1 MSIFT
6 NANRLAELISESA
19 MQNIVHQL
27 ADYPENQY
35 ATRLQSAL
43 QGGDITLV
51 EFWYLAKDCL
61 FSWCAYEERPSLSL
75 GFKPTSEQFSVPL
88 ALGLNFDAA
97 RNALVM
103 EKDIDLEYP
112 QYSDV
117 YKLRKKRR
125 IDKVEMDPA
134 LALKMND
141 EYTHY
146 TCHAQKEAVR
156 TTLLA
161 DSGSTVVV
169 NLPTGCGKTLV
180 AHACALFSQSHQL
193 TLVIVPTIALAIEQA
208 QRVKQIL
215 EASGVGTVKDYSWH
229 SGLSKEDKTSIRQ
242 QIETGQQ
249 QVLFVSPESLTKSLL
264 PLLFRQA
271 SKKAIANI
279 VIDEAHLIDTWGA
292 GFRPDFQRVGALI
305 TSLKQGSGN
314 SIKTVLMS
322 ATFTERNI
330 NTIKKLFCTGTQ
342 APLIFNGSFL
352 RQEMLTVKTKAAK
365 SEHLETLLNKVIQS
379 PKPMIVY
386 TSLVEDSKRILQALR
401 KLGLTRCRLVNGE
414 TQVADREDILGQ
426 WQDNELDI
434 IVATSAFGVGMDKGD
449 VRSVIHASIP
459 ENVDRY
465 YQEIGRSGRDG
476 HAAYCEVVYHP
487 EQFAQAQRL
496 NQEAIITVDVG
507 HERWTMMKK
516 HGRQI
521 HHDSE
526 YRHYHVD
533 LRVSPER
540 LGRQTE
546 RSTDWNWLTLLL
558 MQRSGLIE
566 ILFES
571 IGQEAPEEPETAKV
585 FWANYYNSITVKVLD
600 ERGEWD
606 KEVWLDVVESQRQS
620 ELRYQN
626 QSFAMLQTWLLD
638 KDPQS
643 LCHLFQKAYRL
654 NGVAP
659 SMACGSC
666 PECRSKGKGY
676 KRVPVGYFT
685 NISGAQNAG
694 TASLESVYFTSS
706 MGVEKTIS
714 QAFITLNIKQGVH
727 GIVGPRSLVNAVHEQ
742 NPSGLSKFWIWVSP
756 EEYAR
761 DEDYD
766 QLISERYSLVVTD
779 IRNSGEVDSPCYAK
793 GKNYFIANQ
802 NLKDNN
808 HPSRQWWEAKS
819 DSISLINFMNK
830 IGHEQCQ

>member
-1 MSIFT
+1 MPSLT
-6 NANRLAELISESA
+6 NASRLTEVISELGI
-19 MQNIVHQL
+19 QNIIQQL
-27 ADYPENQY
+27 GDYPENQY
-35 ATRLQSAL
+35 TKRLQRAL
-43 QGGDITLV
+43 QGTDITLM
-51 EFWYLAKDCL
+51 EFWCLAKDCL
-61 FSWCAYEERPSLSL
+61 FSWCTDEERPSLSL

-112 QYSDV
+112 LYSDV
-117 YKLRKKRR
+117 YKLREKRR
-125 IDKVEMDPA
+125 INRVEMDPA
-134 LALKMND
+134 LTLKMNE

-146 TCHAQKEAVR
+146 TSHAQREAVR

-161 DSGSTVVV
+161 EPGSTVVV

-180 AHACALFSQSHQL
+180 AHACALFSQNHQL

-215 EASGVGTVKDYSWH
+215 EVSGIGTVKDYSWH
-229 SGLSKEDKTSIRQ
+229 SGFSKEDKTSIRQ
-242 QIETGQQ
+242 QIEAGQQ

-305 TSLKQGSGN
+305 TSLKQDSGH

-330 NTIKKLFCTGTQ
+330 NTIEKLFCSGAQ

-352 RQEMLTVKTKAAK
+352 RQEMLTVKTKVPK
-365 SEHLETLLNKVIQS
+365 SEHLKTLLDKVMQS
-379 PKPMIVY
+379 PKPIIVY
-386 TSLVEDSKRILQALR
+386 TSLVEDSKRIHRALR
-401 KLGLTRCRLVNGE
+401 EFGLTRCRLVNGQ
-414 TQVADREDILGQ
+414 TSVADREDILGQ
-426 WQDNELDI
+426 WQNNELDI

-476 HAAYCEVVYHP
+476 QAAYCEIVYHH

-496 NQEAIITVDVG
+496 NRESIITVDIG
-507 HERWTMMKK
+507 HERWTTMKK

-526 YRHYHVD
+526 HRHYHVD
-533 LRVSPER
+533 LRVSPGR

-571 IGQEAPEEPETAKV
+571 IDQETPEDPEAVKA
-585 FWANYYNSITVKVLD
+585 FWADYYNSITVKVLD

-606 KEVWLDVVESQRQS
+606 KDVWSDVVENQRQS

-626 QSFAMLQTWLLD
+626 QSFAMLQAWLLD
-638 KDPQS
+638 KNPQG

-666 PECRSKGKGY
+666 PECRAKGKRY
-676 KRVPVGYFT
+676 KRIPVGYFT

-694 TASLESVYFTSS
+694 TVSLESVYFTSS
-706 MGVEKTIS
+706 MGVERTIS
-714 QAFITLNIKQGVH
+714 QAFITLNSKQGVH
-727 GIVGPRSLVNAVHEQ
+727 GIVGPRSLANAIHEE
-742 NPSGLSKFWIWVSP
+742 NPAGLSRFWVWVSP
-756 EEYAR
+756 EEYAL
-761 DEDYD
+761 DEDSD
-766 QLISERYSLVVTD
+766 QQIPERYSLVVTD
-779 IRNSGEVDSPCYAK
+779 IRNSGEVDCPCYVT

-802 NLKDNN
+802 SLKDSN

-819 DSISLINFMNK
+819 DSISLVNFMNQ

>member
-1 MSIFT
+1 MPLFT
-6 NANRLAELISESA
+6 NASRLAEVTSELGI
-19 MQNIVHQL
+19 QNIIQQL
-27 ADYPENQY
+27 GDYPENQY
-35 ATRLQSAL
+35 TKRLQRAL
-43 QGGDITLV
+43 QGSDITLM
-51 EFWYLAKDCL
+51 EFWCLAKDCL
-61 FSWCAYEERPSLSL
+61 FSWCTDEERPSLSL

-112 QYSDV
+112 LYSDV
-117 YKLRKKRR
+117 YKLREKRR
-125 IDKVEMDPA
+125 INRVEMDPA
-134 LALKMND
+134 LTLKMSE

-146 TCHAQKEAVR
+146 TSHAQREAVR

-161 DSGSTVVV
+161 EPGSTVVV

-180 AHACALFSQSHQL
+180 AHACALFSQNHQL
-193 TLVIVPTIALAIEQA
+193 TLVIVPTISLAIEQA
-208 QRVKQIL
+208 QRVKQTL
-215 EASGVGTVKDYSWH
+215 EASGIGTVKDYSWH

-242 QIETGQQ
+242 QIEAGQQ
-249 QVLFVSPESLTKSLL
+249 QVLFVSPESLTKTLL

-271 SKKAIANI
+271 GKKAIANI

-292 GFRPDFQRVGALI
+292 GFRPDFQRMGALI
-305 TSLKQGSGN
+305 TSLKQDSGH

-352 RQEMLTVKTKAAK
+352 RQEMLTVKTKVAK
-365 SEHLETLLNKVIQS
+365 SEHLKTLLDKVMQS

-386 TSLVEDSKRILQALR
+386 TSLVEDSKRIYQVLR
-401 KLGLTRCRLVNGE
+401 EFGLTRCRLVNGE
-414 TQVADREDILGQ
+414 TQVAAREDILGQ
-426 WQDNELDI
+426 WQNNELDI

-507 HERWTMMKK
+507 HERWTTMKK

-571 IGQEAPEEPETAKV
+571 IDQETPEDPVAAKA

-606 KEVWLDVVESQRQS
+606 KEVWLDVVENQRQS

-626 QSFAMLQTWLLD
+626 QSFAMLQTWLQD
-638 KDPQS
+638 KHPQG

-666 PECRSKGKGY
+666 PECRSKGKEY
-676 KRVPVGYFT
+676 KRIPVGHFSD
-685 NISGAQNAG
+685 ISDVPNSGS
-694 TASLESVYFTSS
+694 ASLESVYYPNST
-706 MGVEKTIS
+706 GIEKTIS
-714 QAFITLNIKQGVH
+714 QVFIALNSKYGVH
-727 GIVGPRSLVNAVHEQ
+727 GIVGPKSLANAVHKQ
-742 NPSGLSKFWIWVSP
+742 NPAGLSRFWIWVSP
-756 EEYAR
+756 EEYAL
-761 DEDYD
+761 DEDND
-766 QLISERYSLVVTD
+766 QQLPERYSLVVTD
-779 IRNSGEVDSPCYAK
+779 TRNSGEVDSPSYAK

-802 NLKDNN
+802 NLTDSN
-808 HPSRQWWEAKS
+808 HPSRQWWEANS
-819 DSISLINFMNK
+819 DSISLINFVNK

>member
-1 MSIFT
+1 MSSLT
-6 NANRLAELISESA
+6 NASRLTEVISESGI
-19 MQNIVHQL
+19 QNIIQQL
-27 ADYPENQY
+27 GDYPENQY
-35 ATRLQSAL
+35 TKRLQHAL
-43 QGGDITLV
+43 QGVDITLM
-51 EFWYLAKDCL
+51 EFWCLAKDCL
-61 FSWCAYEERPSLSL
+61 FSWCTDEERPSISL

-112 QYSDV
+112 LYSDV
-117 YKLRKKRR
+117 YKLREKRR
-125 IDKVEMDPA
+125 INRVEMDPA
-134 LALKMND
+134 LALKMNE

-146 TCHAQKEAVR
+146 TSHAQREAVR

-161 DSGSTVVV
+161 EPGSTVVV

-215 EASGVGTVKDYSWH
+215 ETSGIGTVKDYSWH
-229 SGLSKEDKTSIRQ
+229 NGLSKEDKTSIRQ
-242 QIETGQQ
+242 QIEAGQQ
-249 QVLFVSPESLTKSLL
+249 QALFVSPESLTKSLL

-305 TSLKQGSGN
+305 TSLKQDSGN

-330 NTIKKLFCTGTQ
+330 NTIKRLFCTRTQ
-342 APLIFNGSFL
+342 DLLIFNGSFL
-352 RQEMLTVKTKAAK
+352 RQEMLTVKTEVTNN
-365 SEHLETLLNKVIQS
+365 EHLETLLDKVMQS

-386 TSLVEDSKRILQALR
+386 TSTLEDSKRILQELR
-401 KLGLTRCRLVNGE
+401 ELGFTRCRLVNGE
-414 TQVADREDILGQ
+414 TRVADREDILGR

-476 HAAYCEVVYHP
+476 HAAYCEMVYYP

-507 HERWTMMKK
+507 YERWTTMKK

-526 YRHYHVD
+526 FRHYHVD

-571 IGQEAPEEPETAKV
+571 IDQETPEDPEAAKA
-585 FWANYYNSITVKVLD
+585 FWVNYYNSITVKVLD

-606 KEVWLDVVESQRQS
+606 KDVWLDVVEKQRQS

-626 QSFAMLQTWLLD
+626 QSFDMLQTWLQG
-638 KDPQS
+638 KHHQG

-666 PECRSKGKGY
+666 PECRSKGKEY
-676 KRVPVGYFT
+676 KRIPVGYFSD
-685 NISGAQNAG
+685 ISGALNSG
-694 TASLESVYFTSS
+694 GASLESVYFPNSV
-706 MGVEKTIS
+706 GIEKTIS
-714 QAFITLNIKQGVH
+714 QVFIALNSKHGVH
-727 GIVGPRSLVNAVHEQ
+727 GIVGPKSLANAVHEQ
-742 NPSGLSKFWIWVSP
+742 NPAGLSRFWIWVSP
-756 EEYAR
+756 EEYAL
-761 DEDYD
+761 DEDND
-766 QLISERYSLVVTD
+766 QQLPERYSLVVTD
-779 IRNSGEVDSPCYAK
+779 TRNSGEVDSPSYAK

-802 NLKDNN
+802 NLTDIN

-819 DSISLINFMNK
+819 DSISLINFVNK

>member
-1 MSIFT
+1 MKKI
-6 NANRLAELISESA
+6 I
-19 MQNIVHQL
+19 HQL

-35 ATRLQSAL
+35 TKRLQSAL
-43 QGGDITLV
+43 RGGDITLM
-51 EFWYLAKDCL
+51 EFWILAKDCL

-112 QYSDV
+112 HYSDV
-117 YKLRKKRR
+117 YKLREKRR
-125 IDKVEMDPA
+125 INRVEMDPA

-146 TCHAQKEAVR
+146 TSPAQREAVR

-161 DSGSTVVV
+161 DPRSTVVV

-180 AHACALFSQSHQL
+180 AHACALFAQSYQL

-229 SGLSKEDKTSIRQ
+229 SGLSKEDKTCIRQ
-242 QIETGQQ
+242 QIDAGQQ
-249 QVLFVSPESLTKSLL
+249 QVLFVSPESLTRSLL

-271 SKKAIANI
+271 GKKGIANI

-305 TSLKQGSGN
+305 TSLKQDSGN

-352 RQEMLTVKTKAAK
+352 RQEMLTVKTRVTK

-386 TSLVEDSKRILQALR
+386 TSLVEDSKRILQVLR
-401 KLGLTRCRLVNGE
+401 KRGLKRCRLVNGE
-414 TQVADREDILGQ
+414 TQVADREVILGQ

-449 VRSVIHASIP
+449 VRSIIHASIP

-476 HAAYCEVVYHP
+476 RAAYCEMVYYP
-487 EQFAQAQRL
+487 EQFVQAQRL
-496 NQEAIITVDVG
+496 NQDAIITVDVG
-507 HERWTMMKK
+507 HERWTTMKK

-526 YRHYHVD
+526 YRHYNVD
-533 LRVSPER
+533 LRVSPGR

-571 IGQEAPEEPETAKV
+571 IDQEAPEGPEAAKA

-606 KEVWLDVVESQRQS
+606 KDVWLDVVENQRQS

-626 QSFAMLQTWLLD
+626 QSFDMLQTWLQD
-638 KDPQS
+638 KHQQG

-666 PECRSKGKGY
+666 PECRSKGKEY
-676 KRVPVGYFT
+676 KRIPVGYFSD
-685 NISGAQNAG
+685 ISGALNSG
-694 TASLESVYFTSS
+694 GASLESVYFPNS
-706 MGVEKTIS
+706 MGIEKTIS
-714 QAFITLNIKQGVH
+714 QAFIALNSKHGVH
-727 GIVGPRSLVNAVHEQ
+727 GIVGPKSLANAVHEQ
-742 NPSGLSKFWIWVSP
+742 NPAGLSRFWIWVSP
-756 EEYAR
+756 EEYAL
-761 DEDYD
+761 DEDND
-766 QLISERYSLVVTD
+766 QQLPERYSLVVTD
-779 IRNSGEVDSPCYAK
+779 TRNSGEIDSPSYAK
-793 GKNYFIANQ
+793 GKNYVIANQ
-802 NLKDNN
+802 NLKDSN

>member
-1 MSIFT
+1 MSLFT
-6 NANRLAELISESA
+6 NVSRLAEVLPESGI
-19 MQNIVHQL
+19 QKIIHQL

-35 ATRLQSAL
+35 TRRLQSVL
-43 QGGDITLV
+43 RGGDITLT
-51 EFWYLAKDCL
+51 EFWVLAKDCL
-61 FSWCAYEERPSLSL
+61 FSWCTYEERPSLSL

-97 RNALVM
+97 RNALVI
-103 EKDIDLEYP
+103 EKDIDLEYL

-117 YKLRKKRR
+117 YKLREKRR

-146 TCHAQKEAVR
+146 TCLAQKEAVR

-161 DSGSTVVV
+161 DPGSTVVV
-169 NLPTGCGKTLV
+169 NLPTGCGKTLI

-215 EASGVGTVKDYSWH
+215 EASDVSTVKDYSWH

-242 QIETGQQ
+242 QIEGGQQ
-249 QVLFVSPESLTKSLL
+249 KVLFVSPESLTKSLL

-271 SKKAIANI
+271 GKKAIANI

-342 APLIFNGSFL
+342 TPLIFNGSFL
-352 RQEMLTVKTKAAK
+352 RQEMLTVKTKVAK
-365 SEHLETLLNKVIQS
+365 HDHLATLLDKVMQS

-386 TSLVEDSKRILQALR
+386 TSLVEDSKRILQELR

-414 TQVADREDILGQ
+414 TQVSDREVILGQ
-426 WQDNELDI
+426 WQNDELDI

-476 HAAYCEVVYHP
+476 RAAYCEMVYHP

-496 NQEAIITVDVG
+496 NQDAIITVDVG
-507 HERWTMMKK
+507 HERWTTMKK

-571 IGQEAPEEPETAKV
+571 IDQEAPDNPEEAKA

-606 KEVWLDVVESQRQS
+606 KEVWLDVVENQRQS

-626 QSFAMLQTWLLD
+626 QSFDMLQSWLQD
-638 KDPQS
+638 KHPQG

-685 NISGAQNAG
+685 NISGAQNASI
-694 TASLESVYFTSS
+694 ASLESVYFTSS
-706 MGVEKTIS
+706 VGVEKAIS
-714 QAFITLNIKQGVH
+714 QAFIALNSKQGVN
-727 GIVGPRSLVNAVHEQ
+727 GIVGPRTLVNAIYEQ
-742 NPSGLSKFWIWVSP
+742 NPAGLSRFWVWVSP
-756 EEYAR
+756 EEYAL
-761 DEDYD
+761 DEDND
-766 QLISERYSLVVTD
+766 QQIPERYSLVVTD
-779 IRNSGEVDSPCYAK
+779 VRNSGEVDSPYYAK

-802 NLKDNN
+802 ILKDSN

-830 IGHEQCQ
+830 IGHE

>member
-1 MSIFT
+1 MSLFT
-6 NANRLAELISESA
+6 NASRLAEVIPESG
-19 MQNIVHQL
+19 MKKIILQL
-27 ADYPENQY
+27 ADYPDNQY
-35 ATRLQSAL
+35 TKRLQSAL
-43 QGGDITLV
+43 RGGDITLM
-51 EFWYLAKDCL
+51 EFWSLAKDCL

-88 ALGLNFDAA
+88 GLGLNFDAA

-117 YKLRKKRR
+117 YKLREKRR
-125 IDKVEMDPA
+125 INRVEMDPA

-146 TCHAQKEAVR
+146 TSPAQREAVR

-161 DSGSTVVV
+161 DPRSTVVV

-180 AHACALFSQSHQL
+180 AHACALFAQSHQL

-229 SGLSKEDKTSIRQ
+229 SGLSKEDKTCIRQ
-242 QIETGQQ
+242 QIDAGQQ
-249 QVLFVSPESLTKSLL
+249 QVLFVSPESLTRSLL

-271 SKKAIANI
+271 GKKAIANL
-279 VIDEAHLIDTWGA
+279 VVDEAHLIDTWGA

-305 TSLKQGSGN
+305 TSLKQDSGN

-352 RQEMLTVKTKAAK
+352 RQEMLTVKTRVAK

-401 KLGLTRCRLVNGE
+401 KRGLKRCRLVNGE
-414 TQVADREDILGQ
+414 TQVADREVILGQ

-449 VRSVIHASIP
+449 VRSIIHASIP

-476 HAAYCEVVYHP
+476 RAAYCEMVYHP
-487 EQFAQAQRL
+487 EQFVQAQRL
-496 NQEAIITVDVG
+496 NQDAIITVDVG
-507 HERWTMMKK
+507 HERWTTMKK

-571 IGQEAPEEPETAKV
+571 IDQEAPGNPEEAKA

-606 KEVWLDVVESQRQS
+606 KEVWLDVVENQRQS

-626 QSFAMLQTWLLD
+626 QSFDMLQSWLQD
-638 KDPQS
+638 KYPQG

-654 NGVAP
+654 NGIAP

-676 KRVPVGYFT
+676 KRVPVGYST
-685 NISGAQNAG
+685 NISGAQNTG
-694 TASLESVYFTSS
+694 SVSLESVYFPVSV
-706 MGVEKTIS
+706 GVEKTIS
-714 QAFITLNIKQGVH
+714 QAFIALNSKHGVH
-727 GIVGPRSLVNAVHEQ
+727 GIVGPRSLANAVHEQ
-742 NPSGLSKFWIWVSP
+742 NSAGLSRFWVWISP
-756 EEYAR
+756 EEYAL
-761 DEDYD
+761 DEDND

-779 IRNSGEVDSPCYAK
+779 PRNSGEVDSPCYAK

-802 NLKDNN
+802 NLKDSS

-830 IGHEQCQ
+830 IGHE